1 MNEATHARD
10 VPLAV
15 PLGYGFPLGPLG
27 RARHVRDCLVA
38 GYSPE
43 LYYEEMVSWRA
54 FGRSYLFVSRAEII
68 RHVLLDNARNYQK
81 GPFYRALIQPALG
94 RGSFASE
101 GAIWQRHRQVVAPM
115 FQPRTIT
122 HFVPAM
128 VAETR
133 QTIDDWR
140 RKGDGAIVDLGI
152 GMPRLTFSILL
163 ATVFSTEVPRNFAPV
178 EASFAKYLRDIRPG
192 LAEWLGLDRFIPA
205 VSRARRRGRKAFL
218 ALDRF
223 IEGAVAARVGA
234 PPRDDL
240 LGRLVAA
247 CNDPALPFSME
258 DVRDEVATI
267 FLAGHET
274 TAQALTWTFYLL
286 SRHPEVE
293 ARLRLELEEVL
304 RDRDPAYEDLDRLA
318 YTRAVLQ
325 EAMRLYPPVPAF
337 SRQAIADD
345 RLEEV
350 TIPAGT
356 IVGFAPWVLHRHR
369 KL

>member
-15 PLGYGFPLGPLG
+15 PLGYGFPLGPSG

-38 GYSPE
+38 GYRPE
-43 LYYEEMVSWRA
+43 LYYEEMVSSRV

-140 RKGDGAIVDLGI
+140 SKGDGAIVDLGI

-163 ATVFSTEVPRNFAPV
+163 ATVFSTDVPRNFAPV
-178 EASFAKYLRDIRPG
+178 EASFAQYLRDIRPG
-192 LAEWLGLDRFIPA
+192 TRSSCWALDRFIPA

-218 ALDRF
+218 RARSVHRGAQLLSAPARLPATTCLDGL
-223 IEGAVAARVGA
+223 I
-234 PPRDDL
+234 
-240 LGRLVAA
+240 AA
-247 CNDPALPFSME
+247 CNDPAL
-258 DVRDEVATI
+258 
-267 FLAGHET
+267 
-274 TAQALTWTFYLL
+274 
-286 SRHPEVE
+286 
-293 ARLRLELEEVL
+293 
-304 RDRDPAYEDLDRLA
+304 
-318 YTRAVLQ
+318 AVLDGRR
-325 EAMRLYPPVPAF
+325 A
-337 SRQAIADD
+337 
-345 RLEEV
+345 
-350 TIPAGT
+350 
-356 IVGFAPWVLHRHR
+356 
-369 KL
+369 